1 MLALDIDG
9 TLLNSA
15 GEITPRVR
23 EAVAGVMRAGILVT
37 LATGRNL
44 RATLPVAEALDITG
58 PLVLSNGCVVIHPIS
73 RQVLFHR
80 HLEAN
85 AAGRAVLLL
94 QRLGLT
100 AYASRLSLAGP
111 EFFYQEPPAS
121 PEIDLRRGRRPESV
135 QQVADLAA
143 TAVRVKAL
151 KVMTLDRADVVAEAA
166 QYLVRHLGEQCQV
179 LVTHER
185 EGCALLEVSAP
196 GVNKA
201 TGLRQLAAL
210 QKISPAEI
218 IAIGDNRNDL
228 EMLRFAG
235 LGVAMG
241 NASDEVRE
249 AAQVVTA
256 SNDAEGV
263 ASFLETHVL
272 RVAS

>member
-23 EAVAGVMRAGILVT
+23 EAVAGVMCAGILVT

-44 RATLPVAEALDITG
+44 RGTLPIAEALQITA
-58 PLVLSNGCVVIHPIS
+58 PMVLSNGCVVMHPIT
-73 RQVLFHR
+73 RQVLFHK
-80 HLEAN
+80 HLEASV
-85 AAGRAVLLL
+85 AGRAVLLL

-100 AYASRLSLAGP
+100 AYASRLSLSGP
-111 EFFYQEPPAS
+111 EFFYQEPPSS
-121 PEIDLRRGRRPESV
+121 PEIDLRRGRRPDSM

-143 TAVRVKAL
+143 AAVQFKAL

-166 QYLVRHLGEQCQV
+166 QYLRKHLGGECQV
-179 LVTHER
+179 LVTDEA
-185 EGCALLEVSAP
+185 GGSALLEVSAQ

-201 TGLRQLAAL
+201 TGLAQLAAL
-210 QKISPAEI
+210 HKIRPAEI

-228 EMLRFAG
+228 EMLQFAG

-241 NASDEVRE
+241 NASDEVKE

-256 SNDAEGV
+256 SNDADGV
-263 ASFLETHVL
+263 ACFLETHVL
-272 RVAS
+272 RAAS